1 MEYVSPIQS
10 PVFSQQTALSG
21 LDHMILKLGMIKSVY
36 LVVPVVKL
44 FSTRLAAE
52 VPADSVYLFG
62 DRFLTHLGA
71 VVASDTLQ
79 AQTPGKILL
88 EQ

>member
-1 MEYVSPIQS
+1 
-10 PVFSQQTALSG
+10 
-21 LDHMILKLGMIKSVY
+21 MILKPGMIKSVY

-44 FSTRLAAE
+44 FSTRLTAE
-52 VPADSVYLFG
+52 VPADSVYLFS

-71 VVASDTLQ
+71 MVASDTLQ
-79 AQTPGKILL
+79 AQTPGEILL